1 MRKRPLAVTALAG
14 LYIVVGIVGF
24 VGHFTER
31 HEPDWIWIAVTEIAA
46 VVCGAFMLRRHN
58 WARWLAVAWIA
69 FHVAISVGHPIGE
82 LAVHIFFLV
91 AIAYLLFRRD
101 AAAYFHGGAVEGT

>member
-1 MRKRPLAVTALAG
+1 MKRPIAVTALAC
-14 LYIVVGIVGF
+14 LYIVVGTIGF
-24 VGHFTER
+24 VGHFPER
-31 HEPDWIWIAVTEIAA
+31 HEPDWIWIAVTEIVAIIA
-46 VVCGAFMLRRHN
+46 GVFLLRGDN

-69 FHVAISVGHPIGE
+69 FHVAISWHDPVGK

-101 AAAYFHGGAVEGT
+101 AAEYFRGGAVKST